1 MADWYGSARSN
12 YFRVKDVEK
21 FRELCS
27 RWSITFIRKTENVNG
42 VETENPDLVGFLCE
56 GDFGGLP
63 GYRYE
68 KGDGEDAP
76 EKEYEFEDFLH
87 ELSELLAEGEVAVM
101 VEAGAEKLRYV
112 TGYALA
118 VNSKGEME
126 SVSLD
131 LIYERARRLGQN
143 ITRAEY

>member
-12 YFRVKDVEK
+12 YFRVKDIK
-21 FRELCS
+21 GFRELCS
-27 RWSITFIRKTENVNG
+27 RWDIECIHKTVKING
-42 VETENPDLVGFLCE
+42 YTVETPDTVGFLCN

-63 GYRYE
+63 SYRCE

-87 ELSELLAEGEVAVM
+87 ELSELLAEGEVAVN

-112 TGYALA
+112 TGYSLA

-131 LIYERARRLGQN
+131 FIYDRARRLGQN

>member
-12 YFRVKDVEK
+12 YFRVKDVER

-27 RWSITFIRKTENVNG
+27 RWNITFIRKTENVNG
-42 VETENPDLVGFLCE
+42 VETEHPDLVGFLCE
-56 GDFGGLP
+56 GDSGGLP

-68 KGDGEDAP
+68 KGEGEDAP

-87 ELSELLAEGEVAVM
+87 ELSGLLAEGEVAVM

-118 VNSKGEME
+118 VNSKGETE

-131 LIYERARRLGQN
+131 CI
-143 ITRAEY
+143 